1 MANETDVRVLLCTEG
16 TYPFVG
22 GGVSVWCHTLCTALP
37 QVAYTL
43 WAITGNPY
51 VTPRYELPPNV
62 RRLVHIPLWE
72 MLEPAEYIQPDM
84 LMREIYL
91 RRQATTDEVIE
102 AEFVPLL
109 RCFLRGMQAPYAD
122 SEGYGEV
129 IHRLWRYFQTYDW
142 NTTWKSRQA
151 WNAFVEEVLH
161 PYKERA
167 EEFLPFEQPN
177 VFDLTTAMRW
187 MYYFLMPLNAP
198 VPETDIVHATI
209 AGFAGLAG
217 IIAKY
222 EYGTPFLITEHGV
235 FIRERYIAISEAP
248 FTPFAKR
255 FLLNMTALISRLCY
269 RHADMIAPVAN
280 FNRRWEIRYGADPA
294 KIETIYNGIDPDV
307 FRPKP
312 KPPKTAHRPT
322 VVAAARVMPIKDIET
337 MIRAAAVA
345 RESIPDV
352 HFIVYGSLNADQDYV
367 ERCRRLIAELNLE
380 NTFEFGG
387 FHSRPSEI
395 YTEGDISVLS
405 SISEGFPYTVLE
417 SMACA
422 RPVVATDVGGVR
434 EALEGFG
441 IVVPPRDPEALGE
454 GVVKLLRDDTLRLE
468 LGRKAREQV
477 LLKFRVSQ
485 AVENYRQLYQRL
497 VARSNQ
503 GVAVE
508 TAPTLAKPACMGSSA
523 QADFA
528 MVATSSIR
536 RVEKA
541 NHSPLR

>member
-1 MANETDVRVLLCTEG
+1 MEVEVDLSVLLCTEG
-16 TYPFVG
+16 TYPFMG
-22 GGVSVWCHTLCTALP
+22 GGVSVWCHTLCTALSR
-37 QVAYTL
+37 AEFTL

-51 VTPRYELPPNV
+51 VALKYELPPNV
-62 RRLVHIPLWE
+62 RRLIHIPLWE
-72 MLEPAEYIQPDM
+72 TVEPLEHISPEMP
-84 LMREIYL
+84 MREIYL
-91 RRQATTDEVIE
+91 RRQATTEAVIE

-109 RCFLRGMQAPYAD
+109 RRFLRGMEASEID
-122 SEGYGEV
+122 SAGCGET

-142 NTTWKSRQA
+142 NVTWKSQAA
-151 WNAFVEEVLH
+151 WNAFVEEVLR
-161 PYKERA
+161 PYEERSHD
-167 EEFLPFEQPN
+167 FLPHEQPSL
-177 VFDLTTAMRW
+177 FDLTTTMRW
-187 MYYFLMPLNAP
+187 MYHFLMPLNAP
-198 VPETDIVHATI
+198 VPKTDVVHTTI

-222 EYGTPFLITEHGV
+222 EHGTPFLITDHGV
-235 FIRERYIAISEAP
+235 FIRERYIAVSEAP

-255 FLLNMTALISRLCY
+255 FLLNMAALISRLCY
-269 RHADMIAPVAN
+269 EHADVIAPVAN

-312 KPPKTAHRPT
+312 KPPRTAHRPT

-352 HFIVYGSLNADQDYV
+352 HFLVYGSLNVDPDYV

-380 NTFEFGG
+380 ETFEFGG
-387 FHSRPSEI
+387 FHNRPAEI

-454 GVVKLLRDDTLRLE
+454 GVVKLLQDDALRLE

-477 LLKFRVSQ
+477 LLRFRLSQ
-485 AVENYRQLYQRL
+485 AVESYWTLYQRL
-497 VARSNQ
+497 VAQKRQPERPQVVLTGDGRS
-503 GVAVE
+503 AS
-508 TAPTLAKPACMGSSA
+508 TA
-523 QADFA
+523 
-528 MVATSSIR
+528 VATE
-536 RVEKA
+536 RV
-541 NHSPLR
+541 